1 VKSQVRVERIEKVEH
16 YAKWKHKWSSSP
28 AWVPQKSKSTSWSLI
43 EDFTESPTEHIINEI
58 KDPFVVQSVEGKITL
73 GGADR
78 ETPLAD
84 TLFEIQGPGADR
96 KIRYA
101 TTGPSGRFRIGN
113 VSHGTYKFKATL
125 NGFQSV
131 IGSVTVS
138 KEASKTQEI
147 KISMRVGV

>member
-1 VKSQVRVERIEKVEH
+1 MKSQVRVERIEKVEH

-28 AWVPQKSKSTSWSLI
+28 AWVPQKCKSTSWSLI

-84 TLFEIQGPGADR
+84 TLFEIQGPGSNRRIRHTTAD
-96 KIRYA
+96 
-101 TTGPSGRFRIGN
+101 GNGRFRIGN
-113 VSHGTYKFKATL
+113 VPNGTYKFKATL

-131 IGSVTVS
+131 VGNITVS
-138 KEASKTQEI
+138 KGASKNQEI
-147 KISMRVGV
+147 EVAMKVGV